1 MPMKFLQE
9 ELSKL
14 HARLDQTEQRLDRID
29 TRLSHVEQELA
40 DVKKVVR
47 ESSQD
52 ILENQVEAVVQHRLH
67 EAKITLLEA
76 GQLKLTST
84 VLDHGR
90 RLEKLEKSI
99 DGK

>member
-1 MPMKFLQE
+1 MMDELMKFLQE
-9 ELSKL
+9 EFSKI
-14 HARLDQTEQRLDRID
+14 HQKMDQRFEKVDSEMAAIKSRLDD
-29 TRLSHVEQELA
+29 VER
-40 DVKKVVR
+40 VVR
-47 ESSQD
+47 ESAQD
-52 ILENQVEAVVQHRLH
+52 ILENQVEAVDQHRLH
-67 EAKITLLEA
+67 AAKITLLEA